1 LPNQETIFVRIWDP
15 FVRVAHWTIVI
26 AFVIAYVTEDDL
38 LSLHVWAGYV
48 IGLVVLMRLI
58 WGFIGPKHARF
69 TDFLYRP
76 SEVWAYV
83 RGLTSGRAHR
93 FLGHSPAGGAMVV
106 MLILGLLTTVGSGL
120 WLYAIEKNAG
130 PLAGLAVSHG
140 EHGTT
145 IGHER
150 PDDDHDDDE
159 DDREDHNDAGDTKD
173 DDEFWEETHELLAN
187 LTLFLVILH
196 VAGVLLASYV
206 HRENLVKA
214 MITGL
219 KRGPS
224 IEGSNHSNAKD

>member
-1 LPNQETIFVRIWDP
+1 MPNQETTFVRIWDP

-26 AFVIAYVTEDDL
+26 AFAIAYITEDDL

-83 RGLTSGRAHR
+83 RGLTSGQAQR

-106 MLILGLLTTVGSGL
+106 MLLLGLLSTVGSGL
-120 WLYAIEKNAG
+120 WLYAIEENAG
-130 PLAGLAVSHG
+130 PLAGWAVSQS
-140 EHGTT
+140 EYGTT

-150 PDDDHDDDE
+150 SDDDDDE
-159 DDREDHNDAGDTKD
+159 DDRENHNDADDTKD
-173 DDEFWEETHELLAN
+173 DDEFWEEAHELLAN

-196 VAGVLLASYV
+196 VAGVLLAGYV

-214 MITGL
+214 MITGR

-224 IEGSNHSNAKD
+224 T

>member
-1 LPNQETIFVRIWDP
+1 LPNQETTFVRIWDP

-26 AFVIAYVTEDDL
+26 AFAIAYITEDDL

-48 IGLVVLMRLI
+48 VGVVVLLRLI
-58 WGFIGPKHARF
+58 WGIIGPKHARF

-76 SEVWAYV
+76 SEVAAYI
-83 RGLTSGRAHR
+83 RGLTTGRAQR

-106 MLILGLLTTVGSGL
+106 MLLLGLLTTVGSGL
-120 WLYAIEKNAG
+120 WLYAIEENAG
-130 PLAGLAVSHG
+130 PLAGWAISKG

-145 IGHER
+145 IDHER
-150 PDDDHDDDE
+150 PDDDDDE
-159 DDREDHNDAGDTKD
+159 DDRDDHNDAGDTND
-173 DDEFWEETHELLAN
+173 GDEFREETRELLAS
-187 LTLFLVILH
+187 LTLFLVVFH

-214 MITGL
+214 MITGR

-224 IEGSNHSNAKD
+224 I